1 MRITKRQLRMIIR
14 KERAMIEARKPL
26 KDPIAHK
33 DPMDAHHAT
42 HPAWAGGTGGSVD
55 DENLVMPIDHS
66 KAVGGEAV
74 TAEPEIL
81 KLTERQLRRAIRR
94 MLGEAGMPKTV
105 AQHRQD
111 LANMSGEELR
121 KRHGHKS
128 EEELRKMAWRHGYG
142 RMSSHYFDRINR
154 GK

>member
-1 MRITKRQLRMIIR
+1 MIIR
-14 KERAMIEARKPL
+14 KEHAMIEARKPL

-42 HPAWAGGTGGSVD
+42 HSAWAGGTGGSVD

-94 MLGEAGMPKTV
+94 MLAEAGMPSSVIKHKQT
-105 AQHRQD
+105 
-111 LANMSGEELR
+111 LAAMSDEELVE
-121 KRHGHKS
+121 KYGHKS

-142 RMSSHYFDRINR
+142 RMSPHYLNR
-154 GK
+154 VNSGKQR